1 MRINMISPIP
11 FCPSLEP
18 CPKLTPVQVR
28 ISKHRIHVGGAFS
41 LSGAR
46 YSSLCLM
53 RLFAS
58 RSNAAAPQNP
68 TTGETSSDVPT
79 SVALDQSTPSPN
91 RRPPART
98 ELAKPTPIIEPIN
111 ACELDAGRPKYHVPT
126 FQIMADSKRENTMAK
141 PAADP
146 TFKTSSAGRRE
157 TTLNATAPLER
168 STPIRFQPPDQ
179 MTATL
184 GLSVWV

>member
-1 MRINMISPIP
+1 MIRPIP

-28 ISKHRIHVGGAFS
+28 ISRHRIQVGGAFS

-58 RSNAAAPQNP
+58 SSNVAARHNP
-68 TTGETSSDVPT
+68 TTGETNSDVPT
-79 SVALDQSTPSPN
+79 SVAFVQSTPSPKG
-91 RRPPART
+91 RPPART

-126 FQIMADSKRENTMAK
+126 FHIMADSK
-141 PAADP
+141 
-146 TFKTSSAGRRE
+146 E
-157 TTLNATAPLER
+157 TTLNATAPPER
-168 STPIRFQPPDQ
+168 STPIRFQHPDQ
-179 MTATL
+179 MTATP
-184 GLSVWV
+184 GLRV